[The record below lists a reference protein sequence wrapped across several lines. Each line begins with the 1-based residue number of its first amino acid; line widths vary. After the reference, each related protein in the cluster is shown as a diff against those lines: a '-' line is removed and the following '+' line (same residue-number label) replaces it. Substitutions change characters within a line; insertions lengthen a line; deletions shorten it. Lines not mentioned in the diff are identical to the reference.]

1 MFYLILKEYNILS
14 KILLT
19 FIHCLSQNKKSTVMK
34 IYQKRRRK
42 MSFSTVLSA
51 AIQGLHVEMVHVE
64 ADVSNGLPMFHMVGY
79 LSSEVREAS
88 ERVRTAIRNSGIQL
102 PVKKIIVNLAP
113 ATVRKKGA
121 SFDLPIALAI
131 LASMGFFPEEQ
142 IRDTLVVGELGL
154 DGSIKEVAGVLP
166 VVMQAK
172 EEGYR
177 KCILPSR
184 NVREGAL
191 VGGMEILGA
200 SHLMEA
206 CRYLSGE
213 CKSGTV
219 SGGMQKEGWQKS
231 GEAAEDYS
239 DIQGQEAVKRAAE
252 VAVAGGHNLLLI
264 GPPGSGKSMIAKRV
278 PTILPPPVREE
289 SIEITKIYSVLG
301 MVDKEHPL
309 ITGRP
314 FRSVHHTVTKAAL
327 IGGGAFPAPGEISLA
342 HGGVLFLDELAEF
355 QKPVLEVLRQPL
367 EERQIRITR
376 SQGNFVFPADFIL
389 ICAMNP
395 CPCGNYP
402 DFNKCTCTPFQ
413 IQQYLGKISQPFLD
427 RIDICVETPKIR
439 YETLTGERRQESSA
453 KIRDRVCKARDI
465 QKERYKGRNIRTNSM
480 LGVNELRE
488 FCSLGS
494 AEERLMRQAFTSL
507 ELTARTYH
515 KIIKTARTIA
525 DLDGG
530 GRIREHHLK
539 EAIAYRTM
547 DKKYWGR

>member
-1 MFYLILKEYNILS
+1 
-14 KILLT
+14 
-19 FIHCLSQNKKSTVMK
+19 
-34 IYQKRRRK
+34 

-64 ADVSNGLPMFHMVGY
+64 ADVSNGLPVFHMVGY

-191 VGGMEILGA
+191 VKGMEILGA
-200 SHLMEA
+200 SHLMEI
-206 CRYLSGE
+206 CRYLNGE
-213 CKSGTV
+213 CKREPV
-219 SGGMQKEGWQKS
+219 SDGMHKEEWGES
-231 GEAAEDYS
+231 GEAADYS

-278 PTILPPPVREE
+278 PTILPPPAREE

-301 MVDKEHPL
+301 MVDKDRPL

-376 SQGNFVFPADFIL
+376 SQGNFVFPANFIL
-389 ICAMNP
+389 ICAMNIATTKLIQWETAEKP
-395 CPCGNYP
+395 E
-402 DFNKCTCTPFQ
+402 NKAFRGFFGFVFSLFEPF
-413 IQQYLGKISQPFLD
+413 
-427 RIDICVETPKIR
+427 
-439 YETLTGERRQESSA
+439 
-453 KIRDRVCKARDI
+453 
-465 QKERYKGRNIRTNSM
+465 
-480 LGVNELRE
+480 
-488 FCSLGS
+488 FC
-494 AEERLMRQAFTSL
+494 
-507 ELTARTYH
+507 
-515 KIIKTARTIA
+515 
-525 DLDGG
+525 
-530 GRIREHHLK
+530 
-539 EAIAYRTM
+539 
-547 DKKYWGR
+547 

>member
-1 MFYLILKEYNILS
+1 
-14 KILLT
+14 
-19 FIHCLSQNKKSTVMK
+19 
-34 IYQKRRRK
+34 

-51 AIQGLHVEMVHVE
+51 AIQGLHVEMIHVE

-79 LSSEVREAS
+79 LSSEVKEAS
-88 ERVRTAIRNSGIQL
+88 ERVRTAIRNSGIRL
-102 PVKKIIVNLAP
+102 PAKKMIVNLAP

-121 SFDLPIALAI
+121 SFDLPIALAV
-131 LASMGFFPEEQ
+131 LASMGIFPEER
-142 IRDTLVVGELGL
+142 IKDTLVVGELGL

-166 VVMQAK
+166 IVMQAK
-172 EEGYR
+172 EEGCR
-177 KCILPSR
+177 RCILPLQ
-184 NVREGAL
+184 NVQEGTL
-191 VGGMEILGA
+191 VGQMEILGV

-206 CRYLSGE
+206 CRYLNGE
-213 CKSGTV
+213 GKIDAV
-219 SGGMQKEGWQKS
+219 SGRMTGAVQRDLERES
-231 GEAAEDYS
+231 VDYS
-239 DIQGQEAVKRAAE
+239 DIQGQEAVKRATE
-252 VAVAGGHNLLLI
+252 VAVAGGHNLLLV

-278 PTILPPPVREE
+278 PTILPPLTRKE

-327 IGGGAFPAPGEISLA
+327 IGGGILPAPGEISLA

-367 EERQIRITR
+367 EERLIRITR

-395 CPCGNYP
+395 CPCGSYP

-413 IQQYLGKISQPFLD
+413 IRQYLGKVSQPFLD
-427 RIDICVETPKIR
+427 RIDICMEAPRMR
-439 YETLTGERRQESSA
+439 YEALTEVREQESSA
-453 KIRDRVCKARDI
+453 KIRDRVCRARDI
-465 QKERYKGRNIRTNSM
+465 QKERYEGRDIWTNSR
-480 LGVNELRE
+480 LGVNGLKE

-494 AEERLMRQAFTSL
+494 AEERLMRQAFSSL

-515 KIIKTARTIA
+515 KILKVARTIA
-525 DLDGG
+525 DLDGSR
-530 GRIREHHLK
+530 RIREHHLK

>member
-1 MFYLILKEYNILS
+1 
-14 KILLT
+14 
-19 FIHCLSQNKKSTVMK
+19 
-34 IYQKRRRK
+34 

-191 VGGMEILGA
+191 VEGMEILGA

-219 SGGMQKEGWQKS
+219 SEGMQKEGRQK
-231 GEAAEDYS
+231 
-239 DIQGQEAVKRAAE
+239 
-252 VAVAGGHNLLLI
+252 
-264 GPPGSGKSMIAKRV
+264 
-278 PTILPPPVREE
+278 
-289 SIEITKIYSVLG
+289 
-301 MVDKEHPL
+301 
-309 ITGRP
+309 
-314 FRSVHHTVTKAAL
+314 
-327 IGGGAFPAPGEISLA
+327 
-342 HGGVLFLDELAEF
+342 
-355 QKPVLEVLRQPL
+355 
-367 EERQIRITR
+367 
-376 SQGNFVFPADFIL
+376 
-389 ICAMNP
+389 
-395 CPCGNYP
+395 
-402 DFNKCTCTPFQ
+402 
-413 IQQYLGKISQPFLD
+413 
-427 RIDICVETPKIR
+427 
-439 YETLTGERRQESSA
+439 
-453 KIRDRVCKARDI
+453 
-465 QKERYKGRNIRTNSM
+465 
-480 LGVNELRE
+480 
-488 FCSLGS
+488 
-494 AEERLMRQAFTSL
+494 
-507 ELTARTYH
+507 
-515 KIIKTARTIA
+515 
-525 DLDGG
+525 
-530 GRIREHHLK
+530 
-539 EAIAYRTM
+539 
-547 DKKYWGR
+547 